1 MSRLVDLSHT
11 ITDGLVTYPGL
22 PAPVICDYWSR
33 ADHDFQIA
41 KIEMVANTG
50 TYLDTPFHRYED
62 GDDLSRVALPR
73 CAELPA
79 VVVHAGERQV
89 LGADAF
95 AGVDVRGRAVLVHTD
110 WSRHWATDA
119 YAHGHTHLD
128 ASAAIALRDA
138 GAALVGIDSLNIDD
152 TAGSTRPVHETLLGA
167 GILVVEHLCRLGEL
181 PEDGFW
187 FSAVPPK
194 FKGVGTFPVRAFAR
208 VP

>member
-1 MSRLVDLSHT
+1 MRLVDLSHT
-11 ITDGLVTYPGL
+11 IEHGLVTYPGL
-22 PAPVICDYWSR
+22 PAPIVCDYWSR
-33 ADHDFQIA
+33 DDHDFQIA

-50 TYLDTPFHRYED
+50 TYMDTPFHRYEN
-62 GDDLSRVALPR
+62 GDDLARVALQR

-79 VVVHAGERQV
+79 LVVRAGERRV
-89 LGADAF
+89 LSADAF
-95 AGVDVRGRAVLVHTD
+95 AGLDVRGRAVLVHTG

-119 YAHGHTHLD
+119 YAHGHPHLD
-128 ASAAIALRDA
+128 ESAAVALRDA

-152 TAGSTRPVHETLLGA
+152 IAGATRPVHETLLAA
-167 GILVVEHLCRLGEL
+167 GVLIVEHLCHLDAL
-181 PEDGFW
+181 PDAGFS